1 MSKILEIN
9 ASTGEEIIRDLT
21 EDEQAALD
29 KAVAIQI
36 NLNNKQMADEAT
48 KAALL
53 ERLGLTADE
62 AKLLLS

>member
-36 NLNNKQMADEAT
+36 NLNNKQMADDAT